1 MKEEI
6 NGDGVEVK
14 SEIASP
20 AKVVKLLTC
29 KKNLYVRKAFLA
41 KTSYY

>member
-29 KKNLYVRKAFLA
+29 KKKLVCKKSIF
-41 KTSYY
+41 S